1 MNMTRLALCLL
12 LSLNLALPATALA
25 SGPWH
30 AAGQNTAGWQYMT
43 PDERVEHQRRMRG
56 FNSLAECRAYQEA
69 HHQRMAERAA
79 RAGATLRRKAG
90 SGCEQL
96 QQKGKLK

>member
-1 MNMTRLALCLL
+1 MNMTRLTLCLL
-12 LSLNLALPATALA
+12 LNLNLALPATALA

-43 PDERVEHQRRMRG
+43 PDERIEHQRRMRS
-56 FNSLAECRAYQEA
+56 FNTLAECRAYQDA
-69 HHQRMAERAA
+69 HHQHMAERAA
-79 RAGATLRRKAG
+79 RAGASLRRKAA

-96 QQKGKLK
+96 QQQGKLK